1 MGLDQYEIDA
11 ENKYDILSQ
20 NGTCEIQ
27 IMKKFFSVLFFLITS
42 STVQAY
48 PDFIGY
54 GYRSC
59 VTCHFNGSGGGA
71 LNDYGR
77 AVWASEIT
85 SKSLFHRKKTDE
97 QMAESSG
104 FLGKKQ
110 LPWWIRP
117 GIKYR
122 GLYLVRDPGSKGSIE
137 KWIDMQGEANA
148 AFFLDQ
154 DQKYT
159 AFVSYGYRPTPESFR
174 RAQSGDKPE
183 EWITREHYVKVRY
196 RDDLYLY
203 AGLMDKVFGIKNV
216 DHTGYNR
223 RFTQLT
229 MDDQSHGVLAHFIK
243 DEYEVFGQI
252 FVGNLQQDE
261 KLRPQGAT
269 IHYDKAIGEKS
280 AVGVS
285 YLTQKNDFAER
296 QMLSGQF
303 RKGLRE
309 AGNALN
315 VEVGFVD
322 EKPKTREKTLGA
334 YTYFQGITKVAR
346 GQHLLVKFETWKPDL
361 DTDSNES
368 FRYGIGFL
376 SFPWAK
382 TEFRFDL
389 YNQRTLV
396 PAQANQDTW
405 IVTGQIHLSL

>member
-1 MGLDQYEIDA
+1 MDLYQYEIDA
-11 ENKYDILSQ
+11 ENNYDILSQ
-20 NGTCEIQ
+20 SETCGIQ
-27 IMKKFFSVLFFLITS
+27 IMMKFFSVLFFLIMS

-59 VTCHFNGSGGGA
+59 VTCHYSGGGGGA
-71 LNDYGR
+71 INDYGR

-85 SKSLFHRKKTDE
+85 SKSIFHKRTSDE
-97 QMAESSG
+97 KMAESSG

-117 GIKYR
+117 GVKYR
-122 GLYLVRDPGSKGSIE
+122 GLYLVRDPGSKASIE
-137 KWIDMQGEANA
+137 RWIDMQGEVNA

-159 AFVSYGYRPTPESFR
+159 LYGSYGYRPIPESFR
-174 RAQSGDKPE
+174 RRSSSDQPE
-183 EWITREHYVKVRY
+183 EWITREHFVKVRY

-229 MDDQSHGVLAHFIK
+229 MDDQSHGVLAHVIK
-243 DEYEVFGQI
+243 DEYEVFGQV

-261 KLRPQGAT
+261 KLRPQGVAV
-269 IHYDKAIGEKS
+269 HYDKAMGEKT
-280 AVGVS
+280 AVGAS
-285 YLTQKNDFAER
+285 FLTQSNDFTER
-296 QMLSGQF
+296 QMVSGQY
-303 RKGLRE
+303 RQGLRE
-309 AGNALN
+309 KGNSLN
-315 VEVGFVD
+315 AEIGLVN
-322 EKPKTREKTLGA
+322 EKPKNRSVSLGA
-334 YTYFQGITKVAR
+334 YSYFQGVTRIAR

-361 DTDSNES
+361 DSDSNES

-405 IVTGQIHLSL
+405 IATGQIHLSL